1 MNKVMLIGHLGNDPE
16 IRYTQDG
23 IPVATFNLATTTR
36 WRDKDGKKQEKAE
49 WHRIVAWR
57 RLAEICGE
65 YLAKGSHVYIGGAI
79 QTRKWEDKSGNHRYV
94 TEIIATEMEMLGSR
108 QEDTDSPPQSDTME
122 PPMPGVDDIPF

>member
-1 MNKVMLIGHLGNDPE
+1 MNKAMLIGHLGNDPE

-23 IPVATFNLATTTR
+23 IPVAIFSLATTTR

-79 QTRKWEDKSGNHRYV
+79 QTRKWEDKSGNPRYV

-108 QEDTDSPPQSDTME
+108 QENTDSPPQSDPME
-122 PPMPGVDDIPF
+122 PPMPSVDDIPF